1 MCAVYVYVVCICVYV
16 CVYVW
21 CVCVFVR
28 YVNMHECV
36 CASVSM
42 HMCSWVCLCI
52 CMCMCVCVCVCEGF
66 EAGFTVTIILNSVC
80 GVSTQIVGDLLRYT
94 RFYPSGDGKSLTLE
108 EGKCHVPIGA

>member
-1 MCAVYVYVVCICVYV
+1 MRFCVYAYVFMGMFVHMFVYV
-16 CVYVW
+16 
-21 CVCVFVR
+21 
-28 YVNMHECV
+28 
-36 CASVSM
+36 
-42 HMCSWVCLCI
+42 
-52 CMCMCVCVCVCEGF
+52 CVCVCVCEGF